1 MSFLSDKKKAHEG
14 FAIQAL
20 KANKYADALFH
31 AVKTAE
37 YGFDLAEQTDGKV
50 AQAYVEDANEW
61 LEIARRIKEKVTS
74 GVPARLSD
82 QQGDNQ
88 QGNNKE
94 SENGE
99 KSSTAAAWL
108 MTEKPDIRL
117 DDVAGLDEVK
127 QVIRE
132 DVLNA
137 IKYKDAYQRCK
148 IPPGGGA
155 LMYGPPGNGKTF
167 IARAIAGELD
177 AAFFSVSGAQIKNK
191 YVGETEKNMRLLF
204 EEAAKHERAVIFLD
218 EIHSI
223 LARRGREKVSAVDEF
238 LVMADGIAKR
248 KNNLLILGATNYPW
262 MLDFAVFRRLE
273 KIIYVGLPDL
283 AAREKI
289 FALNFK
295 DVPVAEDFSCAE
307 FAEKSGRFSGADI
320 ARICTDSK
328 KLAVE
333 RMINSNSDRPVV
345 TKEDVLDAISAMKPT
360 VSPELIQQYRDWE
373 KSFFE
378 GGTFDAGMDDD

>member
-1 MSFLSDKKKAHEG
+1 MSFLSDKRKEHASLT
-14 FAIQAL
+14 IRAL
-20 KANKYADALFH
+20 KANNYADALFH

-61 LEIARRIKEKVTS
+61 LAIGSRIKDKIRS
-74 GVPARLSD
+74 GVPACQSD
-82 QQGDNQ
+82 QQGE
-88 QGNNKE
+88 NKE
-94 SENGE
+94 SENPE
-99 KSSTAAAWL
+99 KPSTAVPWL

-127 QVIRE
+127 RVIRE
-132 DVLNA
+132 DILNA
-137 IKYKDAYQRCK
+137 MEYKDAYQMCK
-148 IPPGGGA
+148 IPSGGGA

-177 AAFFSVSGAQIKNK
+177 AAFFSASGAQIKNK

-204 EEAAKHERAVIFLD
+204 EEAAKYERAVIFLD

-238 LVMADGIAKR
+238 LVMADGIAQR
-248 KNNLLILGATNYPW
+248 KNSLLILGATNYPW

-273 KIIYVGLPDL
+273 KRVYVGLPDL

-289 FALNFK
+289 FTLNFK

-307 FAEKSGRFSGADI
+307 FAEKAGRFSGADI

-328 KLAVE
+328 KRAVG
-333 RMINSNSDRPVV
+333 RMIDSSADQPLV
-345 TKEDVLDAISAMKPT
+345 TKEDVLAALDAMKPT

-373 KSFFE
+373 ESFSK
-378 GGTFDAGMDDD
+378 GGTFDAGTDDD